1 MELYYNTV
9 TPALKKTLGMLMQEE
24 CFLPFR
30 LVGGTALSLQLGH
43 RISVDIDLF
52 TDADYGA
59 IDFGI
64 LESLL
69 RERFDYVDNPTQG
82 LDAGA
87 GKSFFVGE
95 DEKDNIKLDLYYCDP
110 FVDPVVVGDEI
121 RMASLLDV
129 AAMKLDVIGRG
140 GRKKDFWD
148 LHALLELNSL
158 ESLMQHYQKRYPYS
172 ADTGAVVQGIRNV
185 NNADDDFDPIC
196 LHGKEWQLIK
206 LDLLHYFS
214 GM

>member
-9 TPALKKTLGMLMQEE
+9 TPILKKTLLLLMREE
-24 CFLPFR
+24 CFSPFR
-30 LVGGTALSLQLGH
+30 LVGGTSLSLQLGH

-69 RERFDYVDNPTQG
+69 RERFEYVDNPTQG
-82 LDAGA
+82 LDTGG

-110 FVDPVVVGDEI
+110 FVDPVVVGDGI

-158 ESLMQHYQKRYPYS
+158 ESLMQHYQKSYPYS
-172 ADTGAVVQGIRNV
+172 ADVEAVVQGIRNI
-185 NNADDDFDPIC
+185 NNADDDFDPLC
-196 LHGKEWQLIK
+196 LGGKEWQLIK